1 MPPITDSIP
10 KRDTAGMDG
19 KDIRDVFRKKNK
31 PVPQDDT
38 LRVGHINLSFI
49 PAIGYTL
56 QTGFAGVVSANL
68 GFVNDNNASTKI
80 SSINTSI
87 TYSQYHQL
95 IVPIF
100 ADIWTK
106 GNNWNYI
113 SDLRYI
119 DYPSDVYGLGG
130 KTDPNKGV
138 TINFAGLKLHQ
149 TALRSLGNNV
159 FIGAGF
165 YFDKFWN
172 IKALDPLTRQENAQ
186 LSKEL
191 GKKETSVGYAL
202 KFLYDSRLNQIN
214 PQGGS
219 YYNIT
224 FRQNSKS
231 WGSDSSSQSLL
242 VDVRTYLHFPQ
253 NSKNVLAFWN
263 LNWLTPQ
270 GKSPYLM
277 LPSNGWDDQ
286 YNTGRGY
293 IQGRFRGKSMIYFES
308 EYRYHISK
316 NGLFGGV
323 VFANLQT
330 FSSDISNQFSNSFTG
345 YGFGVRLKLNKVS
358 NTNLALDY
366 GFGQNGSHG
375 FFVNIGEVF

>member
-1 MPPITDSIP
+1 M
-10 KRDTAGMDG
+10 GG

-31 PVPQDDT
+31 PQKSEDT
-38 LRVGHINLSFI
+38 PHIGHINLAII
-49 PAIGYTL
+49 PAVGYTL
-56 QTGFAGVVSANL
+56 QTGFAGITSVNL
-68 GFVNDNNASTKI
+68 AFLTDKGSTAKV

-95 IVPIF
+95 IVPVF
-100 ADIWTK
+100 ADIWSK
-106 GNNWNYI
+106 GNSWNYI
-113 SDLRYI
+113 TDLRYI
-119 DYPSDVYGLGG
+119 NYPSEVYGLGG

-149 TALRSLGNNV
+149 TVLRSFGNNV
-159 FIGAGF
+159 FVGTGL

-172 IKALDPLTRQENAQ
+172 IKALDPLTRRDNAQ

-191 GKKETSVGYAL
+191 GQKETSVGYVL

-224 FRQNSKS
+224 FRQNPKS
-231 WGSDSSSQSLL
+231 WGSDSTSQSLL
-242 VDVRTYLHFPQ
+242 VDVRTYLHFPK
-253 NSKNVLAFWN
+253 NSNNVLAFWN

-270 GKSPYLM
+270 GVSPYLM

-308 EYRYHISK
+308 EYRYQISK

-323 VFANLQT
+323 VFANLQS

-345 YGFGVRLKLNKVS
+345 YGLGLRLKLNKIS
-358 NTNLALDY
+358 GTNLALDY